1 MHPEAQREAKGV
13 AFCGGYEWGLRC
25 PCVCIQGLLL
35 CRMKS
40 RVRKGGGRSQV
51 ENFHLY
57 SCHNPTNIKRRPTT
71 DMVYLTNDQTP
82 NQVWLGRYLML
93 SPRRCRVL
101 DKGMVLFLFSLRQKK
116 FFPAVDLQNIA
127 HWKDKRLQR
136 TGVPP
141 KRKQTQ
147 SCQHLQRSSNWS
159 HRHNSNIA

>member
-40 RVRKGGGRSQV
+40 RGRKGGGRSQV

-57 SCHNPTNIKRRPTT
+57 SCHNPTNIKGRPTT
-71 DMVYLTNDQTP
+71 DIVYLTNDQTP

-93 SPRRCRVL
+93 SPGGVEFWTKVWFFFCSVSGRRN
-101 DKGMVLFLFSLRQKK
+101 FSLQRIFRILHTERIKGSREQ
-116 FFPAVDLQNIA
+116 VS
-127 HWKDKRLQR
+127 LQR
-136 TGVPP
+136 ESRHRAVSIYREVLTGATDITP
-141 KRKQTQ
+141 T
-147 SCQHLQRSSNWS
+147 
-159 HRHNSNIA
+159 